1 MEMEP
6 PSIQVAAELAVVMAE
21 GCYQM
26 ERLIHLVVQAHGL
39 MDLLMVVPEVRY
51 VPQQVMADL
60 AEAVVVEILPV
71 GVVADMAVVVLPG
84 ISLPMV
90 AAVVPLIM
98 DQIRPIQRHLML
110 PEMEAQYSVGQ
121 LLRISPMY
129 SQVLHQEADPVQEQ
143 GLTLMPA
150 QQQLPKQ
157 LTMVQEILHPVLS

>member
-60 AEAVVVEILPV
+60 AEA
-71 GVVADMAVVVLPG
+71 VVADMAVVVLPG